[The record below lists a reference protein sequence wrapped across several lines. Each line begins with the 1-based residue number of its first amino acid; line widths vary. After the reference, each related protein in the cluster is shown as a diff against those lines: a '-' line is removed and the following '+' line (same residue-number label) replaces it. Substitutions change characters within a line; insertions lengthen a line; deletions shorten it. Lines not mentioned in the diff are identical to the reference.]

1 MPHAKT
7 TVTLFRPVGQKELD
21 LIWESGWQ
29 RFPPRLSSQPIFYPV
44 LSEEYATR
52 IATDWNTKDRNSG
65 FVGYVVSFQVDKDYA
80 DRLEPHEAGGRACVE
95 YWIPA
100 EQLDEFNNHIIGPI
114 QVIHE
119 FRSQTENIA
128 DP

>member
-1 MPHAKT
+1 MSQPKT
-7 TVTLFRPVGQKELD
+7 TVTLFRPLGQKELD
-21 LIWESGWQ
+21 LITESGWR

-44 LSEEYATR
+44 LSEDYAVR
-52 IATDWNTKDRNSG
+52 IARDWNTKDPNSG
-65 FVGYVVSFQVDKDYA
+65 CVGYVVSFQVDKDYA

-100 EQLDEFNNHIIGPI
+100 EQIDEFNNHIIGPI
-114 QVIHE
+114 QLIHE
-119 FRSQTENIA
+119 FRSQAESST